1 MKFERKVSL
10 GTAPRGFM
18 LPKNPQDVLL
28 LYPRNFYGSYEPAA
42 RVRKFSSGYDVKKMK
57 DVWNVGQETVALQK
71 RDSFYKTSYI
81 SLLLF

>member
-10 GTAPRGFM
+10 GTAPWGFM
-18 LPKNPQDVLL
+18 LPKNPQGVLFL
-28 LYPRNFYGSYEPAA
+28 FPRNFYSSYEPAA
-42 RVRKFSSGYDVKKMK
+42 SVRKFSSGYDVKKMK

-71 RDSFYKTSYI
+71 QDSFYKTSYI